1 MRQPQQQNRRGRG
14 RGRKPQN
21 PLQRGYESNGP
32 DVKIR
37 GNAAHIAEKYITLAR
52 DALSSGDTVMA
63 ENYLQHAEH
72 YNRIIAAAQQQNEA
86 QGERQ
91 QHANGNQQ
99 QQRNRRGANG
109 SDEGDRAPDAGE
121 DGETQ
126 NTRADGDQP
135 ERAERSKPAAKKPAA
150 KSSDAGA
157 DAANGAADASA
168 DAEEA
173 PKPRR
178 RRTPRAKMPP
188 QEAASEGESG
198 PVRLGDMPM
207 DEAAG

>member
-37 GNAAHIAEKYITLAR
+37 GNASLIAEKYITLAR
-52 DALSSGDTVMA
+52 DALSAGDTVMA

-72 YNRIIAAAQQQNEA
+72 YNRIIATAQQQQDASGQGANLPNGSNGQSNGRNEPR
-86 QGERQ
+86 GEGRGETRAEGRSEGQPQRQ
-91 QHANGNQQ
+91 
-99 QQRNRRGANG
+99 RRGP
-109 SDEGDRAPDAGE
+109 APVK
-121 DGETQ
+121 
-126 NTRADGDQP
+126 DQ
-135 ERAERSKPAAKKPAA
+135 K
-150 KSSDAGA
+150 
-157 DAANGAADASA
+157 
-168 DAEEA
+168 AEESEEQQPAEAVVVAVDAPVSAEPATEEPA

-178 RRTPRAKMPP
+178 RRAPRAKMATPAKDDDDGANP
-188 QEAASEGESG
+188 G
-198 PVRLGDMPM
+198 PVRMGDIPM

>member
-37 GNAAHIAEKYITLAR
+37 GNASHIAEKYITLAR

-72 YNRIIAAAQQQNEA
+72 YNRIIASAQQQQESNG
-86 QGERQ
+86 QNS
-91 QHANGNQQ
+91 HHNNSANGQANG
-99 QQRNRRGANG
+99 RGDGGHRNNRRN
-109 SDEGDRAPDAGE
+109 
-121 DGETQ
+121 Q
-126 NTRADGDQP
+126 NASSEEQP
-135 ERAERSKPAAKKPAA
+135 AEQTSEVIENAE
-150 KSSDAGA
+150 KSVPEEVA
-157 DAANGAADASA
+157 
-168 DAEEA
+168 AEEPA

-178 RRTPRAKMPP
+178 RRAPRAK
-188 QEAASEGESG
+188 AATPTEDGDAAAKPG
-198 PVRLGDMPM
+198 PVRMGDMPA
-207 DEAAG
+207 DETAG

>member
-1 MRQPQQQNRRGRG
+1 MRQPQQQQNRRGRG

-37 GNAAHIAEKYITLAR
+37 GNASHIAEKYITLAR

-72 YNRIIAAAQQQNEA
+72 YNRIIATAQQQQET
-86 QGERQ
+86 
-91 QHANGNQQ
+91 NGQSAGQPN
-99 QQRNRRGANG
+99 GANG
-109 SDEGDRAPDAGE
+109 QTNGRNEGQQRGRRNA
-121 DGETQ
+121 
-126 NTRADGDQP
+126 QP
-135 ERAERSKPAAKKPAA
+135 TNEKPAIEKAAEQPAEVEAAKADEAEAPAA
-150 KSSDAGA
+150 
-157 DAANGAADASA
+157 
-168 DAEEA
+168 EEPT

-178 RRTPRAKMPP
+178 RRAPRAKVAVATPA
-188 QEAASEGESG
+188 EDSEDGAKPG
-198 PVRLGDMPM
+198 PVRMGDIPM

>member
-37 GNAAHIAEKYITLAR
+37 GNASHIAEKYITLAR

-72 YNRIIAAAQQQNEA
+72 YNRIIASAQQQNDTNG
-86 QGERQ
+86 QG
-91 QHANGNQQ
+91 ANGQSNGRGDGS
-99 QQRNRRGANG
+99 QRNRRNNNNNNG
-109 SDEGDRAPDAGE
+109 NAGTSEQPMEASAEATVESAPSPAEPAKEEVAGE
-121 DGETQ
+121 E
-126 NTRADGDQP
+126 A
-135 ERAERSKPAAKKPAA
+135 
-150 KSSDAGA
+150 
-157 DAANGAADASA
+157 
-168 DAEEA
+168 A

-178 RRTPRAKMPP
+178 RRAPRTKMAAPAETGEEKP
-188 QEAASEGESG
+188 GPVRMGDMPVDEAAS
-198 PVRLGDMPM
+198 
-207 DEAAG
+207 